1 MNPQHTQEK
10 MKEMRLLGMAKA
22 FQSCLES
29 RQAESFSH
37 DELISYLIE
46 AEWEDRQ
53 QRKIQRYLNTARFRY
68 PASIEA
74 IDFSHPRNL
83 DKNQL
88 LPLANCQFLDKKEC
102 LIITGPTG
110 VGKSFIASALGHQAC
125 QQGYKVLYFNTAK
138 LFARLKMAKADGS
151 YLKEMN
157 RLEKQDLLILDD
169 FALQPLDASSR
180 LMLLEIM
187 EDRHGRKSTLFTSQL
202 PVSKWYEVL
211 EEPTIADA
219 ILDRLVHTSH
229 RLELKGESLRK
240 KQKGKED
247 IEKQIN

>member
-1 MNPQHTQEK
+1 MNIQATEEK
-10 MKEMRLLGMAKA
+10 MKQMRLLGMVRA
-22 FQSCLES
+22 FRTCLET
-29 RQAESFSH
+29 RQAENYTP
-37 DELISYLIE
+37 DEMISYLIE

-53 QRKIQRYLNTARFRY
+53 QRKIQRYLTTARFRY
-68 PASIEA
+68 PASLEA
-74 IDFSHPRNL
+74 VDFQHPRNL

-88 LPLANCQFLDKKEC
+88 LRLTTCQYIGKKEN
-102 LIITGPTG
+102 LLITGPTG
-110 VGKSFIASALGHQAC
+110 VGKSYIASALGHQAC

-138 LFARLKMAKADGS
+138 LFARLKMSKADGS

-187 EDRHGRKSTLFTSQL
+187 EDRHGRRSTLITSQL
-202 PVSKWYEVL
+202 PVSKWYEIL

-240 KQKGKED
+240 KQREKEG
-247 IEKQIN
+247 